1 MNKLQSPT
9 MSSPK
14 ILDPVH
20 PAIEDYMRSLVG
32 RTDHSVLTEME
43 KEAENNNF
51 PIIGRLVGTFIETMA
66 RAINAKRIFE
76 FGSGYGYSAYWFA
89 KAVGEKGTVIC
100 SDGDPINK
108 EKAEQYLSSAEL
120 WNRVNFHTGYA
131 QEIFSKTEGLFDIC
145 YNDVDKGQYP
155 EIWHLAKNRIR
166 PGGLYIADNALWHGR
181 VAVKNYID
189 LVPGWTEAIKEH
201 NQLIFND
208 PEFDAFINPTRDGV
222 IVARRKTIQEPESRI

>member
-14 ILDPVH
+14 VLDPVH
-20 PAIEDYMRSLVG
+20 PAIEDYMRSLVS
-32 RTDHSVLTEME
+32 RTDHPVLTEME
-43 KEAENNNF
+43 REAENNNF
-51 PIIGRLVGTFIETMA
+51 PIIGRLVGIFIETMA
-66 RAINAKRIFE
+66 RAIDAKRIFE

-89 KAVGEKGTVIC
+89 KAVGEKGNVIC

-108 EKAEQYLSSAEL
+108 KKAEQYLSSAEL

-166 PGGLYIADNALWHGR
+166 PGGLYIADNTLWHGR
-181 VAVKNYID
+181 VAVENYID

-222 IVARRKTIQEPESRI
+222 VVARRKTIQESESRI

>member
-14 ILDPVH
+14 VLDPVH
-20 PAIEDYMRSLVG
+20 PAIEGYMHSLVS
-32 RTDHSVLTEME
+32 RIDHPVLTEME

-131 QEIFSKTEGLFDIC
+131 QEIFSETEGLFDIC

-155 EIWHLAKNRIR
+155 EIWHLAKNRIS
-166 PGGLYIADNALWHGR
+166 PGGLYIADNTLWHGR
-181 VAVKNYID
+181 VAVENYID

-222 IVARRKTIQEPESRI
+222 IVARRKTIQESESRI

>member
-9 MSSPK
+9 MSSQK
-14 ILDPVH
+14 VLDPVH
-20 PAIEDYMRSLVG
+20 PAIEDYMRSLVS
-32 RTDHSVLTEME
+32 RTDHPVLIEME

-51 PIIGRLVGTFIETMA
+51 PIIGRLVGTFIGTMA
-66 RAINAKRIFE
+66 RTINAKRIFE

-155 EIWHLAKNRIR
+155 EIWHLAKNRIS
-166 PGGLYIADNALWHGR
+166 PGGLYIADNTLWHGR
-181 VAVKNYID
+181 VAVENYID

-222 IVARRKTIQEPESRI
+222 VIARRKTIQESESRI

>member
-1 MNKLQSPT
+1 MTTLQSPT

-14 ILDPVH
+14 ALDPVN
-20 PAIEDYMRSLVG
+20 PAIEDYMRSLVS
-32 RTDHSVLTEME
+32 RTDHPVLTEME
-43 KEAENNNF
+43 REAENNNF
-51 PIIGRLVGTFIETMA
+51 PIIGRLVGIFIETMA

-100 SDGDPINK
+100 SDGDPLNK
-108 EKAEQYLSSAEL
+108 EKAEQYLNSAEL
-120 WNRVNFHTGYA
+120 WNRINFHTGIA
-131 QEIFSKTEGLFDIC
+131 QEIFSKTGGLFDIC

-155 EIWHLAKNRIR
+155 EIWRLAKNRIR

-222 IVARRKTIQEPESRI
+222 IVARRKTIQESESRI